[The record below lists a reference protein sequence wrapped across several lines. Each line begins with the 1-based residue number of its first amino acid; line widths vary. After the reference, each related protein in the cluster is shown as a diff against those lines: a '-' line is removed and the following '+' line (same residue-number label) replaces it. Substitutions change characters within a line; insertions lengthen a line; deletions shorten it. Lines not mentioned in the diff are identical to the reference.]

1 MYRIHLIV
9 WIINILQ
16 RAYNYVHPGEFVEIL
31 CEYEKRYKWLTTI
44 RFKRHDSPTWIWP
57 CSLGKELLQDNNR
70 RTSNTMIHQIVSKKK
85 KKSYSFYFYLRTNS
99 TSSTR
104 ARLLLHS
111 PFLLRSKTRHNQF
124 HNDSSVVLNHTL
136 DLHSRLKKSRCFNI
150 ISLFL
155 VLNVSF
161 SLAFN

>member
-1 MYRIHLIV
+1 
-9 WIINILQ
+9 
-16 RAYNYVHPGEFVEIL
+16 
-31 CEYEKRYKWLTTI
+31 
-44 RFKRHDSPTWIWP
+44 
-57 CSLGKELLQDNNR
+57 
-70 RTSNTMIHQIVSKKK
+70 MIHQIVSKKK

-99 TSSTR
+99 TSCTR

-161 SLAFN
+161 SLAFNQTNVIFSLTGVGSQRKELNNKLKGGHVCILFGLQSDLFVATGLWPLEL